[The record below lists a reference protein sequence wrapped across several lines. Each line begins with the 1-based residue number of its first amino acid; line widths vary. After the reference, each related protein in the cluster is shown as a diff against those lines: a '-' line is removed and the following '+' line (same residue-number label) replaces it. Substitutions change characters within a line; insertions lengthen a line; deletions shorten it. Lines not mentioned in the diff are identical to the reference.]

1 MVKVSNY
8 VEKSYIEEL
17 RKGNDMAMLA
27 AIENSIVFAL
37 VDNGDAADE
46 DDARQ
51 YVDSLVA
58 QHIE

>member
-8 VEKSYIEEL
+8 VEKAHIEEL

-58 QHIE
+58 QHIN